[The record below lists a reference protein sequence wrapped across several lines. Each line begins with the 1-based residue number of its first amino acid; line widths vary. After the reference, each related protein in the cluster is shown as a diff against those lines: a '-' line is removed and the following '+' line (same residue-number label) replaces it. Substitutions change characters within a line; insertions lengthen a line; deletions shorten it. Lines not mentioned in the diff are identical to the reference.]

1 MITYRY
7 VALDYTGKM
16 KEGLTSAASET
27 DVLGWLREQGCTPVS
42 IDVVTSGVRRSW
54 RISLF
59 KRVRS
64 SELAAVFW
72 QLTTMVE
79 GGITI
84 AEALEAIA
92 EDIENHKLQN
102 VLLRMLTRIERGG
115 TFSEGMAEFPTIF
128 NQLCYALVLAGETG
142 GNIAAAFHRV
152 AEYFTNRDRLARKV
166 KKALA
171 YPIFVFSFVVLVVV
185 IIMTLIIP
193 RFRDIFSQFG
203 QGQLPAF
210 TRMFM
215 AGYDLVMANALYVI
229 GSILLLFLLVVMA
242 YRRIGTVHYLFSA
255 LALRLPLFGKL
266 IKQAF
271 VASFCRTMANLL
283 HGGVSVLETFD
294 IIYEMT
300 SNDIIKAA
308 ISRTRTDVVGGSAI
322 HLSMAGTRFFPNM
335 VTKMVRAG
343 EESGSLWQ
351 VLERTAD
358 YYEEKVDA
366 LVVTITGLIEPLLI
380 IMVGAIVLV
389 VVLALYLPI
398 FQISDIRSV

>member
-42 IDVVTSGVRRSW
+42 VDVVSSGVKTGW
-54 RISLF
+54 RLPVF
-59 KRVRS
+59 QRVRS

-92 EDIENHKLQN
+92 EDIENTRLEKI
-102 VLLRMLTRIERGG
+102 LRRILARIERGG
-115 TFSEGMAEFPTIF
+115 AFSEGMAEFPKVF
-128 NQLCYALVLAGETG
+128 NKLTHSLVMAGETG
-142 GNIAAAFHRV
+142 GDIGGAFQRV
-152 AEYFTNRDRLARKV
+152 AEYFTNRDKLARKIR
-166 KKALA
+166 KATA
-171 YPIFVFSFVVLVVV
+171 YPAFVVAFVFFVVI
-185 IIMTLIIP
+185 IIMTLLIP
-193 RFRDIFSQFG
+193 RFRDLFDEFG
-203 QGQLPAF
+203 AGNLPAF
-210 TRMFM
+210 TRSFM
-215 AGYDLVMANALYVI
+215 ASYDFIMANSYYVI
-229 GSILLLFLLVVMA
+229 GSFLLVIIVTIFS
-242 YRRIGTVHYLFSA
+242 YRRIPTFHYMFSA

-266 IKQAF
+266 LRQAF
-271 VASFCRTMANLL
+271 ISRFCRTMSNLL
-283 HGGVSVLETFD
+283 RGGVPVLDVFD
-294 IIYEMT
+294 ILTDMT
-300 SNDIIKAA
+300 PNDVMRSALE
-308 ISRTRTDVVGGSAI
+308 RTRADIVSGASI

-335 VTKMVRAG
+335 VIKMVRAG
-343 EESGSLWQ
+343 EESGSLWR
-351 VLERTAD
+351 LLDRTAD

-366 LVVTITGLIEPLLI
+366 QVSVMTSVLEPMLM

-398 FQISDIRSV
+398 FQLSDIRGM